1 MLLRYTKSKRV
12 TKGMKSMNFAESD
25 FAYYE
30 RTIKIMYQ
38 NYYWKRITIS
48 AVALVIIMVYS
59 GIFQDNLLLNVL
71 MMVLLAVLIVYL
83 FLEKQKFPE
92 VYQTFLAENQPEV
105 QIHKIQEE
113 EYSYNVMDD
122 EAVRINKKGVRN
134 LPSNNKQYT
143 MMVGFSKAF
152 FSREPLQIVYY
163 DMLDL
168 TYEEK
173 FRLKRNGYSS
183 VPRFL
188 RRFTLS
194 NLKASAGNAVSFIL
208 GNIFL
213 LFILFRLLRYLWS
226 FLRMFF

>member
-1 MLLRYTKSKRV
+1 
-12 TKGMKSMNFAESD
+12 MNFATSD

-30 RTIKIMYQ
+30 RTIKIMYK
-38 NYYWKRITIS
+38 NYYWKRLTMS
-48 AVALVIIMVYS
+48 GVALAIILAYS
-59 GIFQDNLLLNVL
+59 AIFQDNLLLNVFL
-71 MMVLLAVLIVYL
+71 MALIAGIGVYL
-83 FLEKQKFPE
+83 FLEKQKFSE
-92 VYQTFLAENQPEV
+92 VYQAFLEENQPEV
-105 QIHKIQEE
+105 TVHKIQEE

-122 EAVRINKKGVRN
+122 DEKVRINKKGVRN

-143 MMVGFSKAF
+143 MMVGFSKTF

-183 VPRFL
+183 MPRFL
-188 RRFTLS
+188 RRFS
-194 NLKASAGNAVSFIL
+194 FGNLKASAGNAVSFIF
-208 GNIFL
+208 GNLFL
-213 LFILFRLLRYLWS
+213 LFILFRLLRYVWS

>member
-1 MLLRYTKSKRV
+1 MD
-12 TKGMKSMNFAESD
+12 FAGSD
-25 FAYYE
+25 FEYYE

-38 NYYWKRITIS
+38 NYYWKRLVICG
-48 AVALVIIMVYS
+48 VALVILLAYS
-59 GIFQDNLLLNVL
+59 GIFQDNLFLNVVL
-71 MMVLLAVLIVYL
+71 MLLIAGLGVYL

-92 VYQTFLAENQPEV
+92 IYQAFLAENQPEV

-113 EYSYNVMDD
+113 EYSYNVIDDD
-122 EAVRINKKGVRN
+122 EKVRINKKGVRN

-168 TYEEK
+168 TYEES
-173 FRLKRNGYSS
+173 FRLKRNGYYSM
-183 VPRFL
+183 PRFL

>member
-1 MLLRYTKSKRV
+1 MD
-12 TKGMKSMNFAESD
+12 FAGSD
-25 FAYYE
+25 FEYYE

-38 NYYWKRITIS
+38 NYYWKRLVICG
-48 AVALVIIMVYS
+48 VALVILLAYS
-59 GIFQDNLLLNVL
+59 GIFQDNLFLNVVL
-71 MMVLLAVLIVYL
+71 MLLIAGLGVYL

-92 VYQTFLAENQPEV
+92 IYQTFLAENQPEV

-113 EYSYNVMDD
+113 EYSYNVIDDD
-122 EAVRINKKGVRN
+122 EKVRINKKGVRN

-168 TYEEK
+168 TYEES
-173 FRLKRNGYSS
+173 FRLKRNGYNSM
-183 VPRFL
+183 PRFL

>member
-1 MLLRYTKSKRV
+1 
-12 TKGMKSMNFAESD
+12 MNFATSD

-38 NYYWKRITIS
+38 NYYWKRLTMS
-48 AVALVIIMVYS
+48 GVALAIILAYS
-59 GIFQDNLLLNVL
+59 AIFQDNLLLNVFL
-71 MMVLLAVLIVYL
+71 MALIAGIGVYL
-83 FLEKQKFPE
+83 FLEKQKFSE
-92 VYQTFLAENQPEV
+92 VYQAFLEENQPEV
-105 QIHKIQEE
+105 TVHKIQEE

-122 EAVRINKKGVRN
+122 DEKVRINKKGVRN

-143 MMVGFSKAF
+143 MMVGFSKTF

-183 VPRFL
+183 MPRFL
-188 RRFTLS
+188 RRFS
-194 NLKASAGNAVSFIL
+194 FGNLKASVGNAVSFIF
-208 GNIFL
+208 GNLFL
-213 LFILFRLLRYLWS
+213 LFILFRLLRYVWS

>member
-1 MLLRYTKSKRV
+1 MD
-12 TKGMKSMNFAESD
+12 FAGSD
-25 FAYYE
+25 FEYYE

-38 NYYWKRITIS
+38 NYYWKSLVICG
-48 AVALVIIMVYS
+48 VALVILLAYS
-59 GIFQDNLLLNVL
+59 GIFQDNLFLNVVL
-71 MMVLLAVLIVYL
+71 MLLIAGLGVYL

-92 VYQTFLAENQPEV
+92 IYQAFLAENQPEV

-113 EYSYNVMDD
+113 EYSYNVIDDD
-122 EAVRINKKGVRN
+122 EKVRINKKGVRN

-168 TYEEK
+168 TYEES
-173 FRLKRNGYSS
+173 FRLKRNGYNSM
-183 VPRFL
+183 PRFL

>member
-1 MLLRYTKSKRV
+1 
-12 TKGMKSMNFAESD
+12 MNFAASD
-25 FAYYE
+25 FEYYE

-38 NYYWKRITIS
+38 NYYWKRIVIS
-48 AVALVIIMVYS
+48 GIALLIIIAYS
-59 GIFQDNLLLNVL
+59 GIFQENLFLNILL
-71 MMVLLAVLIVYL
+71 MVLIAGVGVYL

-92 VYQTFLAENQPEV
+92 VYQAFLEENQPEV

-113 EYSYNVMDD
+113 EYSYNVVDDD
-122 EAVRINKKGVRN
+122 EKVRINKNAVRN

-168 TYEEK
+168 TYEES

-183 VPRFL
+183 MPRFL

-194 NLKASAGNAVSFIL
+194 NLKASAGNAVSFIF
-208 GNIFL
+208 GNIFI

>member
-1 MLLRYTKSKRV
+1 
-12 TKGMKSMNFAESD
+12 MNFATSD

-38 NYYWKRITIS
+38 NYYWKRLTIS
-48 AVALVIIMVYS
+48 GVALAIILAYS
-59 GIFQDNLLLNVL
+59 VIFQDNLLLNVFL
-71 MMVLLAVLIVYL
+71 MALIAGIGVYL
-83 FLEKQKFPE
+83 FLEKQKFSE
-92 VYQTFLAENQPEV
+92 VYQAFLEENQPEV
-105 QIHKIQEE
+105 TVHKIQEE

-122 EAVRINKKGVRN
+122 DEKVRINKKGVRN

-143 MMVGFSKAF
+143 MMVGFSKTF
-152 FSREPLQIVYY
+152 FSRDPLQIVYY

-183 VPRFL
+183 MPRFL
-188 RRFTLS
+188 RRFS
-194 NLKASAGNAVSFIL
+194 FGNLKASAGNAVSFIF
-208 GNIFL
+208 GNLFL
-213 LFILFRLLRYLWS
+213 LFILFRLLRYVWS

>member
-1 MLLRYTKSKRV
+1 
-12 TKGMKSMNFAESD
+12 MNFATSD

-38 NYYWKRITIS
+38 NYYWKRLTMS
-48 AVALVIIMVYS
+48 GVALAIILAYS
-59 GIFQDNLLLNVL
+59 AIFQDNLLLNVFL
-71 MMVLLAVLIVYL
+71 MALIAGIGVYL
-83 FLEKQKFPE
+83 FLEKQKFSE
-92 VYQTFLAENQPEV
+92 VYQAFLEENQPEV
-105 QIHKIQEE
+105 TVHKIQEE

-122 EAVRINKKGVRN
+122 DEKVRINKKGVRN

-143 MMVGFSKAF
+143 MMVGFSKTF

-183 VPRFL
+183 MPRFL
-188 RRFTLS
+188 RRFS
-194 NLKASAGNAVSFIL
+194 FENLKASAGNAVSFIF
-208 GNIFL
+208 GNLFL
-213 LFILFRLLRYLWS
+213 LFILFRLLRYVWS

>member
-1 MLLRYTKSKRV
+1 MD
-12 TKGMKSMNFAESD
+12 FAGSD
-25 FAYYE
+25 FEYYE

-38 NYYWKRITIS
+38 NYYWKR
-48 AVALVIIMVYS
+48 LVICGVAFVILLAYS
-59 GIFQDNLLLNVL
+59 GIFQDNLFLNVVL
-71 MMVLLAVLIVYL
+71 MLLIAGLGVYL
-83 FLEKQKFPE
+83 FLEKQKFPV
-92 VYQTFLAENQPEV
+92 VYQAFLAENQPEV

-113 EYSYNVMDD
+113 EYSYNVIDDD
-122 EAVRINKKGVRN
+122 EKVRINKKGVRN

-168 TYEEK
+168 TYEES
-173 FRLKRNGYSS
+173 FRLKRNGYNSM
-183 VPRFL
+183 PRFL

>member
-1 MLLRYTKSKRV
+1 
-12 TKGMKSMNFAESD
+12 MNFAASD
-25 FAYYE
+25 FEYYE

-48 AVALVIIMVYS
+48 GIALAIIMAYS
-59 GIFQDNLLLNVL
+59 AIFQDNLFLNILLI
-71 MMVLLAVLIVYL
+71 ALIAGVGVYL

-92 VYQTFLAENQPEV
+92 VYQAFLKENQPEV

-122 EAVRINKKGVRN
+122 EKVRINKKGVRN

-143 MMVGFSKAF
+143 MMVGFAKAF

-173 FRLKRNGYSS
+173 FRLKRNGYNSM
-183 VPRFL
+183 PRFL
-188 RRFTLS
+188 RRFTLG
-194 NLKASAGNAVSFIL
+194 NLKASAGNAFSFIL

-226 FLRMFF
+226 FLRMFM

>member
-1 MLLRYTKSKRV
+1 
-12 TKGMKSMNFAESD
+12 MNFATSD

-38 NYYWKRITIS
+38 NYYWKRLTIS
-48 AVALVIIMVYS
+48 GVALAIILAYS
-59 GIFQDNLLLNVL
+59 AIFQDNLLLNVFL
-71 MMVLLAVLIVYL
+71 MALIAGIGVYL
-83 FLEKQKFPE
+83 FLEKQKFSE
-92 VYQTFLAENQPEV
+92 VYQAFLEENQPEV
-105 QIHKIQEE
+105 TVHKIEEE

-122 EAVRINKKGVRN
+122 DEKVRINKKGVRN

-143 MMVGFSKAF
+143 MMVGFSKTF

-183 VPRFL
+183 MPRFL
-188 RRFTLS
+188 RRFS
-194 NLKASAGNAVSFIL
+194 FGNLKASAGNAVSFIF
-208 GNIFL
+208 GNLFL
-213 LFILFRLLRYLWS
+213 LFILFRLLRYVWS

>member
-1 MLLRYTKSKRV
+1 M
-12 TKGMKSMNFAESD
+12 D
-25 FAYYE
+25 FAAADFEYYE

-48 AVALVIIMVYS
+48 GIALVIILIYS
-59 GIFQDNLLLNVL
+59 AIFGDNLLLNGL
-71 MMVLLAVLIVYL
+71 LIVLLAALIVYL

-92 VYQTFLAENQPEV
+92 IYQAFLKENQPEA

-113 EYSYNVMDD
+113 EYSYNVVDD
-122 EAVRINKKGVRN
+122 EKIRINKKNVRN

-143 MMVGFSKAF
+143 MMVGFAKAF

-173 FRLKRNGYSS
+173 FRLKRNGYNSM
-183 VPRFL
+183 PRFL
-188 RRFTLS
+188 RRFTFS
-194 NLKASAGNAVSFIL
+194 NLKASAGNAAGFIF
-208 GNIFL
+208 GNLFI

>member
-1 MLLRYTKSKRV
+1 
-12 TKGMKSMNFAESD
+12 MNFAASD
-25 FAYYE
+25 FEYYE

-38 NYYWKRITIS
+38 NYYWKRIVICG
-48 AVALVIIMVYS
+48 VALLIIMAYS
-59 GIFQDNLLLNVL
+59 GIFQDNLLLNILL
-71 MMVLLAVLIVYL
+71 MLLIAGLGVYL

-92 VYQTFLAENQPEV
+92 VYQAFLEENQPEA

-113 EYSYNVMDD
+113 EYSYNVVDDD
-122 EAVRINKKGVRN
+122 EKVRINKNGVRN

-168 TYEEK
+168 TYEES

-183 VPRFL
+183 MPRFL

-194 NLKASAGNAVSFIL
+194 NLKASAGNAVSFIF
-208 GNIFL
+208 GNIFI

>member
-1 MLLRYTKSKRV
+1 
-12 TKGMKSMNFAESD
+12 MNFAASD
-25 FAYYE
+25 FEYYE

-38 NYYWKRITIS
+38 NYYWRRIVIS
-48 AVALVIIMVYS
+48 GIALLIIIAYS
-59 GIFQDNLLLNVL
+59 GIFQENLFLNILL
-71 MMVLLAVLIVYL
+71 MVLIAGVGVYL

-92 VYQTFLAENQPEV
+92 VYQAFLEENQPEV

-113 EYSYNVMDD
+113 EYSYNVVDDD
-122 EAVRINKKGVRN
+122 EKVRINKNGVRN

-168 TYEEK
+168 TYEES

-183 VPRFL
+183 MPRFL

-194 NLKASAGNAVSFIL
+194 NLKASAGNAVSFIF
-208 GNIFL
+208 GNIFI

>member
-1 MLLRYTKSKRV
+1 
-12 TKGMKSMNFAESD
+12 MNFAASD
-25 FAYYE
+25 FDYYE
-30 RTIKIMYQ
+30 RTIKVMYQ
-38 NYYWKRITIS
+38 NYYWKRLMVSGI
-48 AVALVIIMVYS
+48 ALVIIIAYS
-59 GIFQDNLLLNVL
+59 SIFQDNLFLNILL
-71 MMVLLAVLIVYL
+71 MGILACAMVYL
-83 FLEKQKFPE
+83 FLEKQKFSE
-92 VYQTFLAENQPEV
+92 VYQAFLKENQPEV

-113 EYSYNVMDD
+113 EY
-122 EAVRINKKGVRN
+122 
-134 LPSNNKQYT
+134 
-143 MMVGFSKAF
+143 
-152 FSREPLQIVYY
+152 SREPLQIVYY

>member
-1 MLLRYTKSKRV
+1 
-12 TKGMKSMNFAESD
+12 MNFAASD
-25 FAYYE
+25 FEYYE

-38 NYYWKRITIS
+38 NYYWRRIVIS
-48 AVALVIIMVYS
+48 GIALLIIIAYS
-59 GIFQDNLLLNVL
+59 GIFQENLFLNILL
-71 MMVLLAVLIVYL
+71 MVLIAGVGVYL

-92 VYQTFLAENQPEV
+92 VYQAFLEENQPEV

-113 EYSYNVMDD
+113 EYSYNVIDDD
-122 EAVRINKKGVRN
+122 EKVRINKNGVRN

-168 TYEEK
+168 TYEES

-183 VPRFL
+183 MPRFL
-188 RRFTLS
+188 CRFTLS
-194 NLKASAGNAVSFIL
+194 NLKASAGNAVSFIF
-208 GNIFL
+208 GNIFI

>member
-1 MLLRYTKSKRV
+1 
-12 TKGMKSMNFAESD
+12 
-25 FAYYE
+25 
-30 RTIKIMYQ
+30 
-38 NYYWKRITIS
+38 
-48 AVALVIIMVYS
+48 MV
-59 GIFQDNLLLNVL
+59 D
-71 MMVLLAVLIVYL
+71 AD
-83 FLEKQKFPE
+83 EK
-92 VYQTFLAENQPEV
+92 
-105 QIHKIQEE
+105 
-113 EYSYNVMDD
+113 
-122 EAVRINKKGVRN
+122 VRINKKGVRN

-143 MMVGFSKAF
+143 MMVGFSKTF

-168 TYEEK
+168 TYEES

-183 VPRFL
+183 MPRFL

-194 NLKASAGNAVSFIL
+194 NLKASAGNAVSFIF

>member
-1 MLLRYTKSKRV
+1 MD
-12 TKGMKSMNFAESD
+12 FAGSD
-25 FAYYE
+25 FEYYE

-38 NYYWKRITIS
+38 NYYWKRLVICG
-48 AVALVIIMVYS
+48 VALIILLAYS
-59 GIFQDNLLLNVL
+59 GIFQDNLFLNVVL
-71 MMVLLAVLIVYL
+71 MLLIAGLGVYL

-92 VYQTFLAENQPEV
+92 IYQAFLAENQPEV

-113 EYSYNVMDD
+113 EYSYNVIDDD
-122 EAVRINKKGVRN
+122 EKVRINKKGVRN

-168 TYEEK
+168 TYEES
-173 FRLKRNGYSS
+173 FRLKRNGYNSM
-183 VPRFL
+183 PRFL

-194 NLKASAGNAVSFIL
+194 NLNASAGNAVSFIL

-213 LFILFRLLRYLWS
+213 LFILFRLLRYLWT

>member
-1 MLLRYTKSKRV
+1 
-12 TKGMKSMNFAESD
+12 MNFATSD

-38 NYYWKRITIS
+38 NYYWKRLTIS
-48 AVALVIIMVYS
+48 GVALAIILAYS
-59 GIFQDNLLLNVL
+59 AIFQDNLLLNVFL
-71 MMVLLAVLIVYL
+71 MALIAGIGVYL
-83 FLEKQKFPE
+83 FLEKQKFSE
-92 VYQTFLAENQPEV
+92 VYQAFLEENQPEV
-105 QIHKIQEE
+105 TVHKIQEE

-122 EAVRINKKGVRN
+122 DEKVRINKKGVRN

-143 MMVGFSKAF
+143 MMVGFSKTF

-183 VPRFL
+183 MPRFL
-188 RRFTLS
+188 RRFS
-194 NLKASAGNAVSFIL
+194 FGNLKASAGNAVSFIF
-208 GNIFL
+208 GNLFL
-213 LFILFRLLRYLWS
+213 LFILFRLLRYVWS
-226 FLRMFF
+226 FLQMFF

>member
-1 MLLRYTKSKRV
+1 MD
-12 TKGMKSMNFAESD
+12 FAVSD
-25 FAYYE
+25 FEYYE

-38 NYYWKRITIS
+38 NYYWKRIVICGVS
-48 AVALVIIMVYS
+48 LVIIMAYS
-59 GIFQDNLLLNVL
+59 GIFQDNLFLNILL
-71 MMVLLAVLIVYL
+71 MILIVGLGVYL
-83 FLEKQKFPE
+83 FLEQQKFSQ
-92 VYQTFLAENQPEV
+92 VYQAFLEENRPDV
-105 QIHKIQEE
+105 QIHKIEEE
-113 EYSYNVMDD
+113 EYSYNVVDAD
-122 EAVRINKKGVRN
+122 EKVRINKKGVRN

-143 MMVGFSKAF
+143 MMVGFSKMF

-168 TYEEK
+168 TYEES
-173 FRLKRNGYSS
+173 FRLKRNSYSS
-183 VPRFL
+183 MPRFL

-194 NLKASAGNAVSFIL
+194 NLKASAGNAVSFIF

>member
-1 MLLRYTKSKRV
+1 
-12 TKGMKSMNFAESD
+12 MNFATSD

-38 NYYWKRITIS
+38 NYYWKRLTIS
-48 AVALVIIMVYS
+48 GVALAIILAYS
-59 GIFQDNLLLNVL
+59 AIFQDNLLLNVFL
-71 MMVLLAVLIVYL
+71 MALIAGIGVYL
-83 FLEKQKFPE
+83 FLEKQKFSE
-92 VYQTFLAENQPEV
+92 VYQAFLEENQPEV
-105 QIHKIQEE
+105 TVHKIQEE

-122 EAVRINKKGVRN
+122 DEKVRINKKGVRN

-143 MMVGFSKAF
+143 MMVGFSKTF
-152 FSREPLQIVYY
+152 FSREPMQIVYY

-183 VPRFL
+183 MPRFL
-188 RRFTLS
+188 RRFS
-194 NLKASAGNAVSFIL
+194 FGNLKASAGNAVSFIF
-208 GNIFL
+208 GNLFL
-213 LFILFRLLRYLWS
+213 LFILFRLLRYVWS

>member
-1 MLLRYTKSKRV
+1 
-12 TKGMKSMNFAESD
+12 MNFATSD

-38 NYYWKRITIS
+38 NYYWKRLTIS
-48 AVALVIIMVYS
+48 GVALAIILAYS
-59 GIFQDNLLLNVL
+59 AIFQDNLLLNVFL
-71 MMVLLAVLIVYL
+71 MALIAGIGVYL
-83 FLEKQKFPE
+83 FLEKQKFSE
-92 VYQTFLAENQPEV
+92 VYQAFLEENQPEV
-105 QIHKIQEE
+105 TVHKIQEE

-122 EAVRINKKGVRN
+122 DEKVRINKKGVRN

-143 MMVGFSKAF
+143 MMVGFSKTF

-183 VPRFL
+183 MPRFL
-188 RRFTLS
+188 RRFS
-194 NLKASAGNAVSFIL
+194 FGNLKASAGNAVSFIF
-208 GNIFL
+208 GNLFL
-213 LFILFRLLRYLWS
+213 LFILFRLLRYVWS

>member
-1 MLLRYTKSKRV
+1 
-12 TKGMKSMNFAESD
+12 MNFATSD

-38 NYYWKRITIS
+38 NYYWKRLTIS
-48 AVALVIIMVYS
+48 GVALAIILAYS
-59 GIFQDNLLLNVL
+59 AIFQDNLLLNVFL
-71 MMVLLAVLIVYL
+71 MVLIAGIGVYL
-83 FLEKQKFPE
+83 FLEKQKFSE
-92 VYQTFLAENQPEV
+92 VYQAFLEKNQPEV
-105 QIHKIQEE
+105 TVHKIQEE

-122 EAVRINKKGVRN
+122 DEKVRINKKGVRN

-143 MMVGFSKAF
+143 MMVGFSKTF

-183 VPRFL
+183 MPRFL
-188 RRFTLS
+188 RRFS
-194 NLKASAGNAVSFIL
+194 FGNLKASAGNAVSFIF
-208 GNIFL
+208 GNLFL
-213 LFILFRLLRYLWS
+213 LFILFRLLRYVWS